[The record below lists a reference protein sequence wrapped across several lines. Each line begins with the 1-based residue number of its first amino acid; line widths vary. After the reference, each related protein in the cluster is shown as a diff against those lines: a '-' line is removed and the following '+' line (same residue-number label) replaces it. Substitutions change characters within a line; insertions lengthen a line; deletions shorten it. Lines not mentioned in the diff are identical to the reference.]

1 MKRKGSSR
9 AAVISICILI
19 LALLGTAVFTGI
31 IGDSSPSSLRQGT
44 TGDLRA
50 YFLDVGQG
58 DGSII
63 LFKDRVI
70 VIDSGDTD
78 RGGDVVRALHRLG
91 VQRIDLLVATHPHAD
106 HIGGMQDVLAN
117 FPVAQVLDPGMPS
130 TSVLYERFLDTVDE
144 KNIPYIVAEQ
154 GQTID
159 LDPALRIL
167 VLSPPKDRIGDDLN
181 TNSIVLKISYGTV
194 NLLYTGDATTG
205 AEDLMAKSGYPLDA
219 QILKVGHHG
228 SSGSGSSAFL
238 SRVSPETAIIS
249 SGAGNSYGHPHQET
263 LERLARAGAVIFRT
277 DVDGTILVWS
287 NGETYSVMTESAG
300 DDIWLLPTL
309 APTVATPAPATPVT
323 AIPSPTPSQATTTGT
338 PVPFT
343 LPTVPQNV
351 TVPVPSFTLPTVQ
364 IGNASSI
371 RISAVQF
378 DAPGD
383 DRQNLNGE
391 WVRLTNTGADV
402 VLLAGWTLSDA
413 DTRDLYTFPA
423 FLLVPGEEVTVHAGS
438 GMMNDTALFMGMTGP
453 VFANTGDE
461 AVLRDGSG
469 TIIDQYPED

>member
-1 MKRKGSSR
+1 
-9 AAVISICILI
+9 
-19 LALLGTAVFTGI
+19 
-31 IGDSSPSSLRQGT
+31 
-44 TGDLRA
+44 
-50 YFLDVGQG
+50 
-58 DGSII
+58 
-63 LFKDRVI
+63 
-70 VIDSGDTD
+70 
-78 RGGDVVRALHRLG
+78 
-91 VQRIDLLVATHPHAD
+91 
-106 HIGGMQDVLAN
+106 MQDVLEN

-167 VLSPPKDRIGDDLN
+167 VLSPPKERIGDDLN
-181 TNSIVLKISYGTV
+181 TNSIVLRISYGTV
-194 NLLYTGDATTG
+194 NLLFTGDATTG
-205 AEDLMAKSGYPLDA
+205 AEDVMAKSGYPLDA

-249 SGAGNSYGHPHQET
+249 AGAGNSYGHPHQET
-263 LERLARAGAVIFRT
+263 LDRLARAGVAVFRT
-277 DVDGTILVWS
+277 DVDGTILIRS

-309 APTVATPAPATPVT
+309 APTPATP
-323 AIPSPTPSQATTTGT
+323 IPSPAPPQATTTGT
-338 PVPFT
+338 PVSFV
-343 LPTVPQNV
+343 LPTIPENV
-351 TVPVPSFTLPTVQ
+351 TVPVPSFTLPPVQ
-364 IGNASSI
+364 IGNASSV

-391 WVRLTNTGADV
+391 WVRLANTGADV

-413 DTRDLYTFPA
+413 DTRDLYIFPA
-423 FLLVPGEEVTVHAGS
+423 FLLLPGDQVTVHAGS

-469 TIIDQYPED
+469 TIIDQRAEG

>member
-1 MKRKGSSR
+1 MNHPDSVSPLLRTC
-9 AAVISICILI
+9 VILI
-19 LALLGTAVFTGI
+19 LVASLFAAGCTGLF
-31 IGDSSPSSLRQGT
+31 DTSLRQGT

-58 DGSII
+58 DCSII

-78 RGGDVVRALHRLG
+78 RGGDVVRALHQLG

-106 HIGGMQDVLAN
+106 HIGGMQDVLAA
-117 FPVAQVLDPGMPS
+117 FPVARVLDSGMPS
-130 TSVLYERFLDTVDE
+130 TSILYERFLDTVDD
-144 KNIPYIVAEQ
+144 KGIAYIVAEQ

-159 LDPALRIL
+159 LDPSLRIL
-167 VLSPPKDRIGDDLN
+167 VLSPPKERIGDDLN
-181 TNSIVLKISYGTV
+181 TNSIVLRISYGTV
-194 NLLYTGDATTG
+194 NLLFTGDATTG
-205 AEDLMAKSGYPLDA
+205 AEDVMVKGGYPLDA

-238 SRVSPETAIIS
+238 SRVSPQTAIIS
-249 SGAGNSYGHPHQET
+249 SGAGNSYGHPHRET
-263 LERLARAGAVIFRT
+263 LDRLIRARAVIFRT
-277 DVDGTILVWS
+277 DEDGTVLVES
-287 NGETYSVMTESAG
+287 NGETYSIMTESAG
-300 DDIWLLPTL
+300 DAIWLLPTL
-309 APTVATPAPATPVT
+309 APPVATPAPTTSET
-323 AIPSPTPSQATTTGT
+323 AIPSPTPLQATPAGT
-338 PVPFT
+338 PAPFV
-343 LPTVPQNV
+343 LPTVPENV
-351 TVPVPSFTLPTVQ
+351 TVPVPSFTLPLVQ

-413 DTRDLYTFPA
+413 STRDLYTFPA
-423 FLLVPGEEVTVHAGS
+423 FLLMPGGQVTVHAGS
-438 GMMNDTALFMGMTGP
+438 GTMNNTALFMGKTAP

-469 TIIDQYPED
+469 TIIDQYTEG

>member
-9 AAVISICILI
+9 AAVLSICILI

-31 IGDSSPSSLRQGT
+31 LGDSLHSSLRQGT

-58 DGSII
+58 DASVI

-70 VIDSGDTD
+70 VIDAGEMD

-91 VQRIDLLVATHPHAD
+91 VKKIDLLVATHPHAD
-106 HIGGMQDVLAN
+106 HIGGMQDVLRA
-117 FPVAQVLDPGMPS
+117 FPVAQVLDSGMPS
-130 TSVLYERFLDTVDE
+130 TSILYERFLETVDE
-144 KNIPYIVAEQ
+144 KNIPYLVAEQ
-154 GQTID
+154 AQTID

-167 VLSPPKDRIGDDLN
+167 ILSPPEERIGDDLN

-205 AEDLMAKSGYPLDA
+205 AEDVMAKSGYPLDA

-238 SRVSPETAIIS
+238 SRVSPETAVIS
-249 SGAGNSYGHPHQET
+249 TGAGNSYGHPHRET
-263 LERLARAGAVIFRT
+263 LERLARAGAVVFRT
-277 DVDGTILVWS
+277 DVDGTVLVQS

-300 DDIWLLPTL
+300 DDIWLLPTP
-309 APTVATPAPATPVT
+309 APTVATPSPAPP
-323 AIPSPTPSQATTTGT
+323 QATTTGT
-338 PVPFT
+338 PAPFI
-343 LPTVPQNV
+343 LPTIPENV
-351 TVPVPSFTLPTVQ
+351 TVPAPPVTLPPVQ
-364 IGNASSI
+364 IGNASSVRI
-371 RISAVQF
+371 RAVQF

-391 WVRLTNTGADV
+391 WVQLTNTGADV

-423 FLLVPGEEVTVHAGS
+423 FLLMPGGQVTVHAGS

-469 TIIDQYPED
+469 TIIDKHPED

>member
-1 MKRKGSSR
+1 MKRKSSSR
-9 AAVISICILI
+9 AAVLAICILI

-31 IGDSSPSSLRQGT
+31 LGDSPHSSLRQGT

-70 VIDSGDTD
+70 VIDAGDTD

-106 HIGGMQDVLAN
+106 HIGGMQDVLEN

-167 VLSPPKDRIGDDLN
+167 VLSPPKERIGDDLN
-181 TNSIVLKISYGTV
+181 TNSIVLRISYGTV
-194 NLLYTGDATTG
+194 NLLFTGDATTG
-205 AEDLMAKSGYPLDA
+205 AEDVMAKSGYPLDA

-249 SGAGNSYGHPHQET
+249 AGAGNSYGHPHQET
-263 LERLARAGAVIFRT
+263 LDRLARAGVAVFRT
-277 DVDGTILVWS
+277 DVDGTILIRS

-309 APTVATPAPATPVT
+309 APTPATP
-323 AIPSPTPSQATTTGT
+323 IPSPAPPQATTTGT
-338 PVPFT
+338 PVSFV
-343 LPTVPQNV
+343 LPTIPENV
-351 TVPVPSFTLPTVQ
+351 TVPVPSFTLPPVQ
-364 IGNASSI
+364 IGNASSV

-391 WVRLTNTGADV
+391 WVRLANTGADV

-413 DTRDLYTFPA
+413 DTRDLYIFPA
-423 FLLVPGEEVTVHAGS
+423 FLLLPGDQVTVHAGS

-469 TIIDQYPED
+469 TIIDQRAEG